1 MSTFY
6 SVEELSSLGLKSF
19 GENVKISRHTI
30 FHNPG
35 QISIGSHVRIDDL
48 CFISA
53 NKEIV
58 IGSYIHI
65 APYCILAG
73 AQGIV
78 MEDFSGLAA
87 RVTLQT
93 ATDDYS
99 GEYLTNPAVPYSFRK
114 VSGGTIT
121 LKRHVVIGMHA
132 VILPGV
138 TLGEGCAVGA
148 CSLVR
153 RSVAD
158 WTIVVGIP
166 AKKIKDRSRN
176 LLELEKQVG
185 HPRI

>member
-1 MSTFY
+1 
-6 SVEELSSLGLKSF
+6 
-19 GENVKISRHTI
+19 VKISRHTI
-30 FHNPG
+30 LHNPG

-53 NKEIV
+53 GKEV
-58 IGSYIHI
+58 RIGSYIHI
-65 APYCILAG
+65 APNCILAG

-99 GEYLTNPAVPYSFRK
+99 GGFLTNPAVPDEFRK
-114 VSGGTIT
+114 ITGGIIT
-121 LKRHVVIGMHA
+121 LKKHAVVGMHA
-132 VILPGV
+132 VILPGI

-153 RSVAD
+153 DTVED
-158 WTIVVGIP
+158 WSIVVGIP

-176 LLELEKQVG
+176 LLELERRLAC
-185 HPRI
+185 H

>member
-6 SVEELSSLGLKSF
+6 SAEELKHLGFKSY
-19 GENVKISRHTI
+19 GQDVRISRHTI
-30 FHNPG
+30 FHNPS

-53 NKEIV
+53 NMEV
-58 IGSYIHI
+58 HIGSYVHI

-73 AQGIV
+73 AKGIII
-78 MEDFSGLAA
+78 EDFSGLAA
-87 RVTLQT
+87 RVTLQS

-99 GEYLTNPAVPYSFRK
+99 GEFLTNPAVPDNFRK
-114 VSGGTIT
+114 VTGGTIT
-121 LKRHVVIGMHA
+121 LKKHTVIGMHA

-148 CSLVR
+148 CALVR
-153 RSVAD
+153 SSVEA
-158 WTIVVGIP
+158 WSIVVGIP

-176 LLELEKQVG
+176 VLNLERQLTCL
-185 HPRI
+185 